1 MLAIQYC
8 FSLPNEAAMCL
19 ALLILSYCLIRF
31 LSPREVS
38 FALSSRFEQFGAFT
52 YWLKVSRQLSIVLRC
67 LIKRQSVC
75 RCKFQC
81 HCLIELLCPCVVSE
95 FVGEGFHIGLVAK

>member
-1 MLAIQYC
+1 MG
-8 FSLPNEAAMCL
+8 
-19 ALLILSYCLIRF
+19 F
-31 LSPREVS
+31 LSLREVS

-52 YWLKVSRQLSIVLRC
+52 YGLKVRRQLSIVFRC
-67 LIKRQSVC
+67 LMKRQYVC

-81 HCLIELLCPCVVSE
+81 DCLIELSCPCVVSW

>member
-31 LSPREVS
+31 LSLREVR
-38 FALSSRFEQFGAFT
+38 LVGSSRFEQSGTFT
-52 YWLKVSRQLSIVLRC
+52 YRLKVCRQLSIVLRC
-67 LIKRQSVC
+67 LMKRQCVC

-81 HCLIELLCPCVVSE
+81 HCLIQLSCPFVVSW
-95 FVGEGFHIGLVAK
+95 FVGEGFHIGLFAK